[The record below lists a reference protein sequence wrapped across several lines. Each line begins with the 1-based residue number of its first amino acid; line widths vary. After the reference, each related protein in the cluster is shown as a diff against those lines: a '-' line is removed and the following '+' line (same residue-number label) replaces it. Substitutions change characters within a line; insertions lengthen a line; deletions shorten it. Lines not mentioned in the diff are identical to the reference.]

1 MAVDPRLMMVDYSS
15 LGRAG
20 QAIGQGIS
28 GYRMK
33 QTQDLAGK
41 ALMGDPSAMAEL
53 SQRDPSTAA
62 QVSQRLSEQASAAK
76 QSQFQQQQAQLE
88 YATALSN
95 AQDKFGPMFAKFA
108 TYEEAKREHERRLK
122 ADPLY
127 QFVSQGGQLPDGT
140 EVAPDDQFTEQDF
153 INARKMY
160 GAGFGDMDFA
170 DLVSLYEKNPVTQD
184 MLKTKNSAA
193 TISTAY
199 DRLKE
204 NPKDQAAQFN
214 VAKAAI
220 QMIESGVV
228 RPEEFAAAA
237 GIALPAG
244 LSGEELVDY
253 LDTKFRGGLT
263 IDQAANLARMGVD
276 AFNAKVG
283 NVEQLQKDLTEAG
296 LGAYDPNKVFATAR
310 AVRLPEV
317 TMPDRRT
324 DEPKGPATFTDP
336 ESGKTYTFP
345 TQDALNKFMRARGE
359 M

>member
-1 MAVDPRLMMVDYSS
+1 MAVEPRLMMVDYSS

-41 ALMGDPSAMAEL
+41 ALMGDPTAMADL
-53 SQRDPSTAA
+53 SERSPAMAA
-62 QVSQRLSEQASAAK
+62 QVSQKLAEQQASAK
-76 QSQFQQQQAQLE
+76 QSQFQNQVKQLE
-88 YATALSN
+88 YAKALSD

-140 EVAPDDQFTEQDF
+140 EVAPDEDFTEQDF

-170 DLVSLYEKNPVTQD
+170 DLVSLYENNPVTQD

-199 DRLKE
+199 ERLK
-204 NPKDQAAQFN
+204 KDPTDEAAQFN
-214 VAKAAI
+214 IAKAAI

-228 RPEEFAAAA
+228 RPEEFSAAA
-237 GIALPAG
+237 GFAWRPGMSAEDVMQIAKGA
-244 LSGEELVDY
+244 
-253 LDTKFRGGLT
+253 LT
-263 IDQAANLARMGVD
+263 LQQATNLARMGVD

-310 AVRLPEV
+310 AVRLPPV
-317 TMPDRRT
+317 TMPGA
-324 DEPKGPATFTDP
+324 ESMPSGGKATFTDP

-345 TQDALNKFMRARGE
+345 NQDALNEFKRARGE